1 MLRLLEILEYIRQIL
16 SSVILK
22 FPLLCLH
29 QLKNQPSIC
38 CVYIVLYVHWRGG
51 GGIDLAKATKQPCE
65 ATSSSI
71 YCCTKAI
78 VRYWFATAACYRAA
92 RRRSMP
98 RRRLID
104 AALHAALLVYTIM
117 PSAALRR
124 CWRGRRQCSTLLLR
138 LSFAIEECAIWLIL
152 LLILVILLYSSSS

>member
-22 FPLLCLH
+22 FTLLCLH

-71 YCCTKAI
+71 YCCSRAI

-92 RRRSMP
+92 RRSTP

-104 AALHAALLVYTIM
+104 AALHAALLVYTTM

-124 CWRGRRQCSTLLLR
+124 WRGRRQCSTLLLR

>member
-1 MLRLLEILEYIRQIL
+1 MVAASWRAINIASLFGARLDTICVASVTNQNQTKVCIWQIF
-16 SSVILK
+16 SPVILK
-22 FPLLCLH
+22 FKLLCLH
-29 QLKNQPSIC
+29 QLNNQPSIC

-92 RRRSMP
+92 RAAAVRRA
-98 RRRLID
+98 R
-104 AALHAALLVYTIM
+104 AAV
-117 PSAALRR
+117 
-124 CWRGRRQCSTLLLR
+124 GRRAGASTWRCMLH
-138 LSFAIEECAIWLIL
+138 
-152 LLILVILLYSSSS
+152 Y